1 MMAGRPRALV
11 LSMYS
16 GEQEFKSCHEALS
29 GQLFTSFAHLVIE
42 DLPNRQAHAELY
54 RSIMAERA
62 NYDLFIKLDADMVL
76 TGRDALS
83 RIVACFEQVPD
94 LDHLVFGVADW
105 FTGADIIGLHAF
117 SNRVSWETHDER
129 LFVDPDPHF
138 PGRKLVVSH
147 PRPPLVAHSPD
158 PSPFQAFQFGVHRDV
173 KACQRGISAGSR
185 QAHAARVHW
194 SYLGRLWRH
203 YRLNSDHRLGLAVLG
218 ADLVLGG
225 FSVAEP
231 GDRHDE
237 DLRTAFEEVGAM
249 SAEDVRKRLEPTWSG
264 WLTRQLRWLRAMDR
278 SMAVAI
284 AARGA
289 RDAVTWP
296 VRSFRRIRNDRLAR
310 RLGGVLSAV
319 DRRNRD

>member
-1 MMAGRPRALV
+1 MTAGRPRALV
-11 LSMYS
+11 LSMYA
-16 GEQEFKSCHEALS
+16 GEQEFESCREALG
-29 GQLFTSFAHLVIE
+29 GQLSAAFTHLVIR

-62 NYDLFIKLDADMVL
+62 NYDVFIKLDADMVL

-83 RIVACFEQVPD
+83 RIVACFERVSD

-105 FTGADIIGLHAF
+105 FTGTDIIGLHAF
-117 SNRVSWETHDER
+117 SNRVSWETSDDR

-138 PGRKLVVSH
+138 PGRKLVVAH
-147 PRPPLVAHSPD
+147 PRPALVEHSPN
-158 PSPFQAFQFGVHRDV
+158 PSPFQAFQFGVHRGV

-185 QAHAARVHW
+185 QPHAARVHW

-203 YRLNSDHRLGLAVLG
+203 YRLDGDYRLGLAVLG

-225 FSVAEP
+225 FSAAEP
-231 GDRHDE
+231 GDRHDG
-237 DLRTAFEEVGAM
+237 DLRTAYEEVRAL
-249 SAEDVRKRLEPTWSG
+249 SEEDLRKRLEPVWSG

-278 SMAVAI
+278 SMALAV

-296 VRSFRRIRNDRLAR
+296 VRSLRRTRSNRFALS
-310 RLGGVLSAV
+310 LTGVHSAV
-319 DRRNRD
+319 DRRDRE